1 MNINSYHVENDLTK
15 HKFFV
20 HLYNFD
26 TAPRQA
32 EDSRRGALHRFRD
45 STIVSIFQVY
55 GATLLY
61 YISFCFQLVF
71 LTNFFNLLLDHLLY
85 IIGAFWYNEG
95 VGKEKR
101 IF

>member
-1 MNINSYHVENDLTK
+1 MNINSYHVENDVTK

-32 EDSRRGALHRFRD
+32 EDSHRGAFHRFRD

-71 LTNFFNLLLDHLLY
+71 LTNFFNLLFHHLLY
-85 IIGAFWYNEG
+85 IIVAFWYNED
-95 VGKEKR
+95 VGR
-101 IF
+101 